1 MAVIAIDGPAGAG
14 KTTIAKRLAE
24 QLDYLYVD
32 TGALYR
38 AIGYFALTRGL
49 DVRDESAI
57 AGLLVSTSIDLR
69 FVNMKQCVFLNNQD
83 ITEKIRT
90 EAVSMAASA
99 VSALPIVRQF
109 LMKSQRDL
117 AKHGNVILNG
127 RDIGTVVCPDADIKI
142 FLTASSE
149 ERASRRF
156 LELRER
162 GVAANYEDVLADI
175 IKRDEDDSSRSICPL
190 TPADDAIIVD
200 TTGNELDKS
209 VKILTELVKNRL
221 AEPER

>member
-14 KTTIAKRLAE
+14 KTTIAKRMAE

-57 AGLLVSTSIDLR
+57 AGLLVSTRIDLR
-69 FVNMKQCVFLNNQD
+69 FVDMKQCVFLNDQD
-83 ITEKIRT
+83 ITDKIRT

-99 VSALPIVRQF
+99 VSALPVVRQF

-117 AKHGNVILNG
+117 AAHGNVILNG

-156 LELRER
+156 LELQRR
-162 GVAANYEDVLADI
+162 GVAANYKDVLLDI
-175 IKRDEDDSSRSICPL
+175 KKRDEDDSSRSIAPL
-190 TPADDAIIVD
+190 VPASDAIVVD

-209 VKILTELVKNRL
+209 VRLLTDIVLERLKELK
-221 AEPER
+221 

>member
-14 KTTIAKRLAE
+14 KTTIAKRMAE

-57 AGLLVSTSIDLR
+57 AGLLVSTRIDLR
-69 FVNMKQCVFLNNQD
+69 FVDMKQCVFLNDQD
-83 ITEKIRT
+83 ITDKIRT

-99 VSALPIVRQF
+99 VSALPVVRQF

-117 AKHGNVILNG
+117 AAHGNVILNG

-156 LELRER
+156 LELQRR
-162 GVAANYEDVLADI
+162 GVAANYKDVLLDI
-175 IKRDEDDSSRSICPL
+175 KKRDEDDSSRSIAPL
-190 TPADDAIIVD
+190 VPAKDAIVVD

-209 VKILTELVKNRL
+209 VRLLTDIVLERLSELK
-221 AEPER
+221 

>member
-14 KTTIAKRLAE
+14 KTTIAKRMAE

-57 AGLLVSTSIDLR
+57 AGLLVSTRIDLR
-69 FVNMKQCVFLNNQD
+69 FVDMKQCVFLNDQD
-83 ITEKIRT
+83 ITDKIRT

-99 VSALPIVRQF
+99 VSALPVVRQF

-117 AKHGNVILNG
+117 AAHGNVILNG

-156 LELRER
+156 LELQRR
-162 GVAANYEDVLADI
+162 GVAANYKDVLLDI
-175 IKRDEDDSSRSICPL
+175 KKRDEDDSSRSIAPL
-190 TPADDAIIVD
+190 APASDAIVVD

-209 VKILTELVKNRL
+209 VRLLTDIVLERLKELK
-221 AEPER
+221 